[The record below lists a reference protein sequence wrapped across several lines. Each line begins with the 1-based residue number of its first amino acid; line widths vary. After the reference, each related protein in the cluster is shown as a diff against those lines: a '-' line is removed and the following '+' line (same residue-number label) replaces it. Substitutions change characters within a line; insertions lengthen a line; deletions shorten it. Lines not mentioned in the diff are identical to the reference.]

1 MSKTISKQNNY
12 VDSKKKNDFIQIP
25 ITKFT
30 KQMENI
36 ENIKKIIIVSHNI
49 YEYLENPE

>member
-1 MSKTISKQNNY
+1 MSKTISKQTNY

-25 ITKFT
+25 IKKFT
-30 KQMENI
+30 KHIEHI
-36 ENIKKIIIVSHNI
+36 ENITKFIIVSHNI